1 MDLEDLRVFVETVRR
16 GSLSLAAEALDL
28 SQPTVSRRIR
38 RMETEMGA
46 PLIERRRPAVSPTR
60 LGLELL
66 SFAEGTLQR
75 WDTMRGAQRNA
86 TPPLRGAL
94 HIVSSTTPGEFLV
107 PALLARFAQVHTDV
121 RAHLHIMNSD
131 SVEECVRAHHCDVGF
146 LGRLPRSPLLRGIA
160 VAEDEV
166 VLAVPAGHRFAQ
178 RSEIDLDEISGEAL
192 VLREPG
198 SGTRQAVEAAL
209 AAHHVSLPPHRVVS
223 EMGNGRALVAAVAAG
238 QGIGFVSALLS
249 GGPRVRL
256 QGLPIRRPL
265 LLVYDPSR
273 LRRVTEIFVAFVSAR
288 LPLQPLATF
297 PAGVVTATATTQA
310 SVISRRP
317 RRR

>member
-1 MDLEDLRVFVETVRR
+1 MDIEDLRVFVETVRR
-16 GSLSLAAEALDL
+16 GSLTLAAEALGL
-28 SQPTVSRRIR
+28 SQPTVSRRIS

-46 PLIERRRPAVSPTR
+46 PLIERRRPAISPTR

-75 WDTMRGAQRNA
+75 WETMRGAQRSA

-94 HIVSSTTPGEFLV
+94 HIAASTTPGEFLL
-107 PALLARFAQVHTDV
+107 PALLANFAQVHSDV

-146 LGRLPRSPLLRGIA
+146 LGRPPRSPLLRGIP

-178 RSEIDLDEISGEAL
+178 RSEIGLEEMSGEAL
-192 VLREPG
+192 VLREAG

-209 AAHHVSLPPHRVVS
+209 AAHHVSLPPHRIAS

-238 QGIGFVSALLS
+238 QGIGFVTALLS

-265 LLVYDPSR
+265 LLVYDPGR
-273 LRRVTEIFVAFVSAR
+273 LRRVAESFVAFVSAR
-288 LPLQPLATF
+288 LPLQPQGSHSAT
-297 PAGVVTATATTQA
+297 PATATGTGGRR
-310 SVISRRP
+310 SSRV
-317 RRR
+317 